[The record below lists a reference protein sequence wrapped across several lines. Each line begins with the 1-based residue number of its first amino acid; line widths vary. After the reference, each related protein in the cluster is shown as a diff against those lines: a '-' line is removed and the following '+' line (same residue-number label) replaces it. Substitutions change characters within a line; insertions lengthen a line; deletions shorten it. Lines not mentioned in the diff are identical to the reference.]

1 MAEEKA
7 KKPMNPVVKQWIIPV
22 AVLVVICLVCG
33 LLLALC
39 NDLLYI
45 DDDTRL
51 SRSMQKVYPDFK
63 LKEEIKVDTSV
74 TASYGKINRVLLS
87 TDGTYVIEA
96 LGTGGYQGGS
106 VTLYVVVGA
115 DAIIK
120 GWAVKENDKQSYID
134 RVPSNA
140 GSTWYVGKDVSNE
153 LALEMTG
160 ATVVLTSTAI
170 NNAINM
176 AAYYCRTALGLGE
189 DPEGNAKAAIL
200 ELLGDDY
207 SGYTLNKVNLGNATI
222 DGKIKAVDAL
232 SDDDNSL
239 TYLFAGT
246 GSNGTIFAYVYGA
259 DDIKI
264 VVVSNGEILEKSENV
279 TGEEEF
285 VTNILANPMYTFTYG
300 SYNAY
305 AIITDIDVA
314 VYTVAGLKV
323 GTVPNSYALVVTI
336 KMNDDGVGEVESIE
350 LLKDG
355 ETVVGNGWVSG
366 APSET
371 NANILIEK
379 LVGATSATVAKLYDD
394 NKVSGATE
402 SANLI
407 RVAVQAALAHYDASL
422 ASND

>member
-1 MAEEKA
+1 MSEEK
-7 KKPMNPVVKQWIIPV
+7 KTMNPIVKQWVIPI

-39 NDLLYI
+39 NDLLFI

-63 LKEEIKVDTSV
+63 LKEEKAVDTKV

-106 VTLYVVVGA
+106 VTLYVVVGS
-115 DAIIK
+115 DALIK

-134 RVPSNA
+134 RIPSNA
-140 GSTWYVGKDVSNE
+140 GSTWYVGKDVSSE

-189 DPEGNAKAAIL
+189 DPEGDAMQATM
-200 ELLGDDY
+200 ELLGDEY
-207 SGYTLNKVNLGNATI
+207 GSYTLKKVNLGSTTI
-222 DGKIKAVDAL
+222 DGKTKATDAL
-232 SDDDNSL
+232 SDDNNKL
-239 TYLFAGT
+239 TYLFTGT
-246 GSNGTIFAYVYGA
+246 GDNGTIFAYVYGK
-259 DDIKI
+259 DEIKI
-264 VVVSNGEILEKSENV
+264 VVVKDGEVLAKTENV
-279 TGEEEF
+279 TGEEAF
-285 VTNILANPMYTFTYG
+285 VDSIVKHPFYTFTYG
-300 SYNAY
+300 TYSAY
-305 AIITDIDVA
+305 AVIVDNDSS
-314 VYTVAGLKV
+314 VYTVSGLGI
-323 GTVPNSYALVVTI
+323 GTMPTTYSLVVTI
-336 KMNDDGVGEVESIE
+336 KTNDSGVGEVESIE

-355 ETVVGNGWVSG
+355 DTVVGNGFVPG
-366 APSET
+366 APTEPD
-371 NANILIEK
+371 ANILIEK
-379 LVGATSATVAKLYDD
+379 LVGATSATIATLYDG
-394 NKVSGATE
+394 NKVSGATQ

-407 RVAVQAALAHYDASL
+407 RAAVEAALVHYDATL